1 MKAIFLDF
9 DGVLNSEIDF
19 FELRKFGHPINE
31 GNKVLNRGLL
41 ALLQEIIEQT
51 DAKIVLSTTWRIQY
65 TVDEIYEM
73 FTARDFSL
81 PRDVF
86 YGVTPNHM
94 RGFSDNPIYHRGAEI
109 HEYLKEHPEIKKF
122 VILDD
127 QLTPI
132 TDPTGRYEDDSIVE
146 WDDRTPYE
154 GFIKADTSLKVE
166 DDPDAN
172 FIHTSFSTG
181 LQYHEGRRAI
191 IMLGMNEKA
200 QKEIDEYQKSL
211 EMFL

>member
-9 DGVLNSEIDF
+9 DGVLNSNIDF

-41 ALLQEIIEQT
+41 ALLQEIVEQT
-51 DAKIVLSTTWRIQY
+51 DAKIVLSTTWRIHF

-81 PRDVF
+81 PRDIF

-94 RGFSDNPIYHRGAEI
+94 RGFSDNPMYHRGAEI

-132 TDPTGRYEDDSIVE
+132 TDPTGRYEEDGLE
-146 WDDRTPYE
+146 YDDRTPYE
-154 GFIKADTSLKVE
+154 GFIKADTSVNVE
-166 DDPDAN
+166 DDLNAN

-181 LQYHEGRRAI
+181 LKYHEGRRAI
-191 IMLGMNEKA
+191 LMLGKNEKA
-200 QKEIDEYQKSL
+200 LKEEEEYRKSL